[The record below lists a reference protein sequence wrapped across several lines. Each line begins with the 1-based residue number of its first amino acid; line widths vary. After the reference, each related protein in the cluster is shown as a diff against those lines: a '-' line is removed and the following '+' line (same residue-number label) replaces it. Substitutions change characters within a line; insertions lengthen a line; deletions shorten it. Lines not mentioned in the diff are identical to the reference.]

1 MKISC
6 QDFDNQT
13 FQQEDPKPEEDHKK
27 KTDFRV
33 FWFIYVPLGAM
44 AGFAACV
51 LGQSGAYFFPVWGTM
66 TLFLWAFNR

>member
-1 MKISC
+1 MNR

-13 FQQEDPKPEEDHKK
+13 FQQEDPKPEEDRKK

-33 FWFIYVPLGAM
+33 FWFIYVPLGALG
-44 AGFAACV
+44 GFAATV
-51 LGQSGAYFFPVWGTM
+51 LSGIGSVFFPVWGLM